1 MAAQCTTS
9 LTFRKPA
16 KYSSLVNDSTTTAP
30 VTCPTWV
37 LLLQAAQR
45 VEARF
50 EAALAEHGLSI
61 PKLAALKHLAGAEEP
76 MPLGRLA
83 ERMACVKSNITQ
95 LVDRL
100 ESEGLVERVA
110 DSADRRCVRAAITD
124 AGRERFER
132 GAVVAAALESE
143 LFGAT
148 DAKDR
153 ERILEFLTAVAAP
166 CES

>member
-1 MAAQCTTS
+1 M
-9 LTFRKPA
+9 
-16 KYSSLVNDSTTTAP
+16 
-30 VTCPTWV
+30 TCPTWV

-50 EAALAEHGLSI
+50 EAALGEQGLSI
-61 PKLAALKHLAGAEEP
+61 PKLAALKHLVAANEP
-76 MPLGRLA
+76 IPLSRLA
-83 ERMACVKSNITQ
+83 DRMACVKSNITQ

-100 ESEGLVERVA
+100 ESEGLVERVS

-132 GAVVAAALESE
+132 GAAVAASLERE

-148 DAKDR
+148 AAKDR
-153 ERILEFLTAVAAP
+153 DRILEFLTAVAAP
-166 CES
+166 CGS

>member
-1 MAAQCTTS
+1 MAAQFTTA
-9 LTFRKPA
+9 LTICQQA
-16 KYSSLVNDSTTTAP
+16 KYSSGVNDSTMTAP

-37 LLLQAAQR
+37 LLLQAASR

-50 EAALAEHGLSI
+50 ETALADHGLSI

-100 ESEGLVERVA
+100 ESEGLVARVA
-110 DSADRRCVRAAITD
+110 DSADRRCVRASITD
-124 AGRERFER
+124 EGRRRLEV
-132 GAVVAAALESE
+132 GATAVAALEGE
-143 LFGAT
+143 IFGVLDPA
-148 DAKDR
+148 DR
-153 ERILEFLTAVAAP
+153 DRILAFLTAVAAP
-166 CES
+166 CGS